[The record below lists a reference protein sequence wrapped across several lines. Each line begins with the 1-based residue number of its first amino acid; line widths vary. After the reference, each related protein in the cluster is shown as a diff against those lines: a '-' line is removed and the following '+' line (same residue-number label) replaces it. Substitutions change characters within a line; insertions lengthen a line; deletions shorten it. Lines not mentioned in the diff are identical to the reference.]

1 MIRGSSRPGRRAG
14 FTLLELGVSMTIL
27 AILAA
32 IVAPPWGRYRAR
44 MRAYAA
50 AQELRAELS
59 YIQGRSIDLEQ
70 KCSLQINSAGQYS
83 VFVADPMN
91 PSTPQLYK
99 QVNLGREGLTLTPA
113 TGWMVFA
120 ERGWVDAKGT
130 TVGDAGLGG
139 YTVYTL
145 TVSAPGVVDV
155 PVRVYL
161 NGKVEI
167 R

>member
-1 MIRGSSRPGRRAG
+1 MIRASSRPRRRAG
-14 FTLLELGVSMTIL
+14 FTLLELGISMTIL

-32 IVAPPWGRYRAR
+32 IVAPPWARYRAR

-50 AQELRAELS
+50 AQELRAEVS

-70 KCSLQINSAGQYS
+70 KCSLEIDSVGQYS
-83 VFVADPMN
+83 VYVADPGN
-91 PSTPQLYK
+91 PTTPQLYK
-99 QVNLGREGLTLTPA
+99 RVDLGREGLALTPEA
-113 TGWMVFA
+113 GELVFA
-120 ERGWVDAKGT
+120 QRGWVDTEDT
-130 TVGDAGLGG
+130 TLDDAGLGG
-139 YTVYTL
+139 FTVYTI

-155 PVRVYL
+155 PVRIYL

>member
-1 MIRGSSRPGRRAG
+1 MIRGSSRPGRRTG

-32 IVAPPWGRYRAR
+32 IVAPPWAKYRAR

-59 YIQGRSIDLEQ
+59 YVQGRSIDLEQ
-70 KCSLQINSAGQYS
+70 KCSLQIDSAGQYS
-83 VFVADPMN
+83 VYVADPMN
-91 PSTPQLYK
+91 ATTPRLYK

-113 TGWMVFA
+113 TGKMVFA
-120 ERGWVDAKGT
+120 QRGWVDTSDT
-130 TVGDAGLGG
+130 TLSDAGLGG
-139 YTVYTL
+139 FTVYTL